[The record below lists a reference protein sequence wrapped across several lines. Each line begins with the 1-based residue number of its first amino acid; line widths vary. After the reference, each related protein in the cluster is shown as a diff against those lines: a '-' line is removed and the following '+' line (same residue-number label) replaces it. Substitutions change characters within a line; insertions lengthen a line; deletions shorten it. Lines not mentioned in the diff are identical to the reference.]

1 MLAGRNTHNTH
12 AYLYFISISTVPL
25 LAGTTTPETK
35 MPYMPPTRCTT
46 PDCGKLATHHGHCP
60 QHQPPPWQTP
70 SPHTKKLNRTQEK
83 KWRNTVRTN
92 ANNTCQHCGQYTP
105 HGEAD
110 HITPIADGGSYYD
123 PNNGQWLCRKCH
135 QQKTKK
141 ENKQR
146 QQQHKHKTNNHP
158 QNFNEA
164 GE

>member
-1 MLAGRNTHNTH
+1 
-12 AYLYFISISTVPL
+12 
-25 LAGTTTPETK
+25 

-46 PDCGKLATHHGHCP
+46 PQCGKLATHHGHCP

-70 SPHTKKLNRTQEK
+70 SPHTKNLNRNQEK

-105 HGEAD
+105 HGQAD
-110 HITPIADGGSYYD
+110 HITPIADGGAYYD
-123 PNNGQWLCRKCH
+123 PNNGQWLCTKCH

-146 QQQHKHKTNNHP
+146 QQQHKHKNNQPH
-158 QNFNEA
+158 
-164 GE
+164 